1 MMTLVS
7 YDVSTTNS
15 AGRKRL
21 RKVAKECVNYGQRV
35 QNSVFEID
43 VDYGTFLKV
52 KDKLLK
58 LIDEKEDSLRFYYLG
73 SNWQRKVEHYGVK
86 ETYDP
91 EGTIII

>member
-35 QNSVFEID
+35 QNSIFEID

-73 SNWQRKVEHYGVK
+73 NNWQRKVEHYGVK